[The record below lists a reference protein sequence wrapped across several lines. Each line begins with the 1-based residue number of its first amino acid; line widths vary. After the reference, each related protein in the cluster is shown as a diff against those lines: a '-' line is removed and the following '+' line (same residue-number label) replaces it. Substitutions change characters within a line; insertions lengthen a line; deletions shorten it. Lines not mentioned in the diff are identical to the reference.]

1 MIWAER
7 GHLACI
13 RSHEI
18 CWHFSCKN
26 YTLGL
31 LFTSLKPYLAKVHVY
46 GSWGL
51 DFCFTLLC
59 LRFIGAN
66 FYEAQGYPVPTLVI
80 VGIYFGLACWRPRAA
95 LFILTLAAPLL
106 MGFSATQLIS
116 TASPLFLSFSALWI
130 GIFTHRGIFS
140 KTKLIDPLPTG
151 SNICFYGNW
160 AIIAVDLLVACI
172 LISMVVTLGP
182 YGQEPGLWHVIYKTS
197 GIGYADQYYAL
208 HSAFIW
214 LQGLF
219 FYKSLTAIRFEKY
232 RQHNPAKQN
241 LKSKS
246 NLSSWF
252 RYTIGAYTISLLGFS
267 TFQYFGK
274 IPDLYQESFL
284 LSPYEDIFSLGGAT
298 VMIWAAL
305 LTFINL
311 RSKTIFFLQFLVF
324 GAVSILL
331 IMTWIRGGWLAAG
344 LAVILLAYLRL
355 SAKSMLMIFIFM
367 TVSWAATTQLAKKG
381 GAWETNPYLSR
392 LHSLIRIES
401 ISTKSSGRLNLYHK
415 ALGMIQ
421 SRPWAGHGVGSF
433 FLTSTQFARVG
444 DPVGSQPEF
453 AHNFILQFAA
463 ELGIPATL
471 LLCGII
477 SAALIKGFQRSNAVL
492 RNQERDLTP
501 LALFIALFAYLV
513 SQMTFGALNIYIG
526 QQYFFWFLIA
536 ALVTLPSSQAEK
548 RSYAIR

>member
-1 MIWAER
+1 MVV
-7 GHLACI
+7 
-13 RSHEI
+13 
-18 CWHFSCKN
+18 FSALKT
-26 YTLGL
+26 YTLGY
-31 LFTSLKPYLAKVHVY
+31 LFTLLKRFLAKVYVY

-51 DFCFTLLC
+51 GFCFTLLC
-59 LRFIGAN
+59 LRFIGAS
-66 FYEAQGYPVPTLVI
+66 FYEVQGYFGSILILVG
-80 VGIYFGLACWRPRAA
+80 VYFGLACWRPRAA
-95 LFILTLAAPLL
+95 LFILALTAPLL

-130 GIFTHRGIFS
+130 GILTHRGLFS
-140 KTKLIDPLPTG
+140 KTKLIAT
-151 SNICFYGNW
+151 SATSSAICFYNRR

-172 LISMVVTLGP
+172 LISIVITLWP
-182 YGQEPGLWHVIYKTS
+182 HRQEPRLCHVIYKTS
-197 GIGYADQYYAL
+197 GIGYSDQYYAL

-219 FYKSLTAIRFEKY
+219 FYKSLIAAGIEEY
-232 RQHNPAKQN
+232 QQHNPAKQN

-252 RYTIGAYTISLLGFS
+252 RFVIGTYTISLLVFS
-267 TFQYFGK
+267 TFQYLCR
-274 IPDLYQESFL
+274 IPDLLRGSFI

-305 LTFINL
+305 LTFINM
-311 RSKTIFFLQFLVF
+311 RSKIFFFLQFLLLVT
-324 GAVSILL
+324 VSTLL
-331 IMTWIRGGWLAAG
+331 IMTWVRGAWLAAG
-344 LAVILLAYLRL
+344 LAAILLGYLRL
-355 SAKSMLMIFIFM
+355 SLKSMVMIFIF
-367 TVSWAATTQLAKKG
+367 TLISWGASTQLIKNG
-381 GAWETNPYLSR
+381 GVWKTNPYLSR

-401 ISTKSSGRLNLYHK
+401 ISTKSSGRLDIYRK

-433 FLTSTQFARVG
+433 FLISTKFASKD
-444 DPVGSQPEF
+444 DPVGQKPEF

-463 ELGIPATL
+463 ELGVPATL

-477 SAALIKGFQRSNAVL
+477 SAALIKGFEHSKTVL
-492 RNQERDLTP
+492 RNEERDLTP
-501 LALFIALFAYLV
+501 LALFIAFFAYLV

-536 ALVTLPSSQAEK
+536 ALLTLRNSKTENRPN
-548 RSYAIR
+548 AIQ

>member
-1 MIWAER
+1 MIP
-7 GHLACI
+7 
-13 RSHEI
+13 SHKR
-18 CWHFSCKN
+18 FLTN
-26 YTLGL
+26 
-31 LFTSLKPYLAKVHVY
+31 VHAY
-46 GSWGL
+46 GSWVL

-66 FYEAQGYPVPTLVI
+66 FYEAQDYPVPTLVL

-95 LFILTLAAPLL
+95 LFILALAAPLI
-106 MGFSATQLIS
+106 MGLSATQLIS

-130 GIFTHRGIFS
+130 GIFTRRWMFS
-140 KTKLIDPLPTG
+140 KTKLIDPLANG
-151 SNICFYGNW
+151 SNICFYGSW
-160 AIIAVDLLVACI
+160 LFIAVNLLVACI
-172 LISMVVTLGP
+172 LISMVVTLWP
-182 YGQEPGLWHVIYKTS
+182 HRQEPRLWHVIYKTS
-197 GIGYADQYYAL
+197 GIGYADPYYAL

-219 FYKSLTAIRFEKY
+219 FYKFITGKLFEEY
-232 RQHNPAKQN
+232 RLHNPAMEN

-252 RYTIGAYTISLLGFS
+252 RFIIGAYTISLLGFS
-267 TFQYFGK
+267 TLQYLSK
-274 IPDLYQESFL
+274 IPDLYNKSFL
-284 LSPYEDIFSLGGAT
+284 LSPYEDVFSLGGAT

-305 LTFINL
+305 LTSINL
-311 RSKTIFFLQFLVF
+311 RQKTLFFLKFLVF
-324 GAVSILL
+324 CAVSILL
-331 IMTWIRGGWLAAG
+331 IMTWIRGAWLAAG
-344 LAVILLAYLRL
+344 LAAILLAYLRL
-355 SAKSMLMIFIFM
+355 NTKLIVMIFIFM
-367 TVSWAATTQLAKKG
+367 IISWGTFTQLAKKG
-381 GAWETNPYLSR
+381 GAWETNPYLHR
-392 LHSLIRIES
+392 LHSLIRIEN

-421 SRPWAGHGVGSF
+421 SRPWTGHGVGSF
-433 FLTSTQFARVG
+433 FLTSTQFASKG
-444 DPVGSQPEF
+444 DPAGYRPEF

-477 SAALIKGFQRSNAVL
+477 SAALLKGLERSKAVL
-492 RNQERDLTP
+492 RNKERDLTP

-536 ALVTLPSSQAEK
+536 ALLTLPNSQAEK
-548 RSYAIR
+548 RTNAIQ